1 MQVIEYR
8 LNEEDKKLLEE
19 VKKLFSLSDKYGEE
33 KIKQRLRNL
42 AMEKLISK
50 EDLCELLIKKL
61 LREGIK
67 HGERIVLQNLVSVID
82 SVIGTREY
90 LSEYDNPE
98 SYVPICFI
106 VKKKMYDKFK
116 KAYGKEMFKL
126 LRREVERLVIYHESQ
141 VNIECEASS

>member
-19 VKKLFSLSDKYGEE
+19 VKTIFGLSDKCGEE
-33 KIKQRLRNL
+33 KIKQQLRNL

-50 EDLCELLIKKL
+50 EDLCELLINKL

-90 LSEYDNPE
+90 LTECDNPE
-98 SYVPICFI
+98 SYCPICFI
-106 VKKKMYDKFK
+106 VKKKVYDRFK
-116 KAYGKEMFKL
+116 KTYGKEMFKI
-126 LRREVERLVIYHESQ
+126 LRREVERLMVYYESQ
-141 VNIECEASS
+141 ANIESEALS